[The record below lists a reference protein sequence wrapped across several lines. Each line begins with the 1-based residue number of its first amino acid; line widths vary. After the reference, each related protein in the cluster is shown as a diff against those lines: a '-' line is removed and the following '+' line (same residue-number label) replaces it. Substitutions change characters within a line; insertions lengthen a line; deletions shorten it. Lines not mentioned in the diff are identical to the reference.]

1 MALKIQQNSIFQ
13 VGLIV
18 LFWVAS
24 ELVVKLAKLPVPGG
38 VLGLGIVLSLLMTR
52 RIRLDNIKRGT
63 ELLLGDMLLFFI
75 PAVLAIIEH
84 QELLSMLGL
93 KILFIILSST
103 FFVMLVTA
111 IVVDYCYQ
119 WRTKHVSLHTG

>member
-103 FFVMLVTA
+103 FFVMVVTA

>member
-111 IVVDYCYQ
+111 IVVDYCYH